1 MAVTGGD
8 ELIVFAEDD
17 STIKYYDDPV
27 YEPRIDS
34 IPTVKTN
41 LAHQRVGLLNWT
53 TKTKIIVEKLCT
65 YLPNESEL
73 EVFVSALNDEME
85 NAKQSLAKSYPR
97 IKISI
102 KVIDFNE
109 LKELEFINPQSFDS
123 ILILSPGGSTIE
135 EMDAYV
141 LSLIHI

>member
-1 MAVTGGD
+1 M
-8 ELIVFAEDD
+8 
-17 STIKYYDDPV
+17 
-27 YEPRIDS
+27 
-34 IPTVKTN
+34 
-41 LAHQRVGLLNWT
+41 NWT

-85 NAKQSLAKSYPR
+85 NAKQLLAKSYPR
-97 IKISI
+97 IEISI

-109 LKELEFINPQSFDS
+109 LKELEFINPLSFDS

-141 LSLIHI
+141 ISLLIRVRQILLSKVQAKVKNYKWPKLITEVIDSENIDIIA